1 MICTFFILPA
11 DERGDINEKNDLNE
25 FTLRSS
31 LMTALALSPPPVSA
45 AAQPGRKHQTNR
57 LRALKLMQTEVDFI
71 PNREFQAEDDL
82 CDDVVAAT
90 LRQSNDPSKT
100 DAALPAHLLR
110 MCDCELLTPV
120 QERVLFR
127 EMNLLKYRAN
137 VLRSRI
143 DPDCVDAAT
152 LDTIDSQ
159 LAQAQKIRDHLIK
172 ANMRLVVSIV
182 KKFVTPQQSFDDLLS
197 EGVATLMKAVEKF
210 DFDRGFRFSTYA
222 YRSIVRHVYRTVTV
236 AHKEESRFTRDAEEW
251 AFEDANTSSST
262 SMGDQVWSNLRELM
276 ASLLDQLDRRERF
289 IIRSRYALGAH
300 RKVRTFQFLADKL
313 GVSKER
319 VRQLESRAV
328 QKLQAFAAESKS
340 DDLFVAVM
348 L

>member
-1 MICTFFILPA
+1 LPT
-11 DERGDINEKNDLNE
+11 DEWGDIKEKNVLNE
-25 FTLRSS
+25 FYPRSS
-31 LMTALALSPPPVSA
+31 VMTAVTLSSPPVSA
-45 AAQPGRKHQTNR
+45 AAQPGRDHQTNQ

-71 PNREFQAEDDL
+71 PNREFQAEGDL

-90 LRQSNDPSKT
+90 LRQGNDPCQA
-100 DAALPAHLLR
+100 DVALPAHLR
-110 MCDCELLTPV
+110 RICDCELLTPE
-120 QERVLFR
+120 QEPVLFR

-143 DPDCVDAAT
+143 DSDCVDVAT

-197 EGVATLMKAVEKF
+197 EGVVTLMKAVEKF

-262 SMGDQVWSNLRELM
+262 SMGDQVWSNLRKLM

-340 DDLFVAVM
+340 DDLFVAAM